1 MIRHGI
7 CAVFGRGTWPSATN
21 PLVPITAID
30 AKRITLIRASRRQ
43 SRAQTPPGG
52 LIAST
57 PPLPGSG
64 RSVADISLR
73 SKSP

>member
-7 CAVFGRGTWPSATN
+7 AQSSAAGTWPAATN
-21 PLVPITAID
+21 PLVPITVIN
-30 AKRITLIRASRRQ
+30 AKRIRLIRASRRR
-43 SRAQTPPGG
+43 SRANTPPGG

-57 PPLPGSG
+57 QPLPGSG
-64 RSVADISLR
+64 RSVADMSLR

>member
-7 CAVFGRGTWPSATN
+7 AQSSAAGSWPSATN
-21 PLVPITAID
+21 PLEPITAID
-30 AKRITLIRASRRQ
+30 AKRIALIRASRRQ
-43 SRAQTPPGG
+43 SRAGTPQGG
-52 LIAST
+52 LIASM

-64 RSVADISLR
+64 RSLADISRR